1 MIKRPNTV
9 KMKRL
14 LLQILECKRADRQ
27 QLRQI
32 QEDAARV
39 LGLDDEE
46 LARLRS
52 RKRS

>member
-14 LLQILECKRADRQ
+14 LLQILECRRADRH

-39 LGLDDEE
+39 LGLDEEE
-46 LARLRS
+46 LVRQRR